1 MIEAF
6 DLDLDYMRRRR
17 IENQVKGLRRITD
30 EDLEFLTA
38 ETNADED
45 FVRDILEEMKV
56 RIGGKVS

>member
-38 ETNADED
+38 ETNAGED